1 MAFLRRRKF
10 LTWIGMA
17 LTSLLLVIGSQFINL
32 SPAVSD
38 TTLVVY
44 AAVSLTDAVNQIEAN
59 YQSANPDAG
68 ITFVNNYDSSGILL
82 NKIEGGDAVDIFIS
96 AATDQIDQLDNEGKL
111 LPGSRQNVVT
121 NQLVLVT
128 PTTDPSAASDAINT
142 FNDLTDPSVASIA
155 IGDPNIVP
163 AGKYATQLF
172 QNRGVSD
179 AIGPKLVL
187 ATNVRNVLNAV
198 VNKTLNGQTVDAG
211 VVYITDANTTSGVQ
225 VKETAGDAETD
236 PIIYPAA
243 VLSTTTVPD
252 EAQAF
257 ANYLT
262 SIDAQNIFR
271 GFGFGVP
278 F

>member
-1 MAFLRRRKF
+1 MAFLKRRKF
-10 LTWIGMA
+10 LAWIGMA

-44 AAVSLTDAVNQIEAN
+44 AAVSLTEAVNQVEAN

-96 AATDQIDQLDNEGKL
+96 AATDQIDQLQNEGKL

-128 PTTDPSAASDAINT
+128 PTTDPSPASDAINT
-142 FNDLTDPSVASIA
+142 FNDLTDPSIAGIA
-155 IGDPNIVP
+155 IGDPVSVP
-163 AGKYATQLF
+163 VGKYTTQLF
-172 QNRGVSD
+172 QSRGISD
-179 AIGPKLVL
+179 TIGPKLVL

-198 VNKTLNGQTVDAG
+198 VNKTLNGQTIDAG
-211 VVYITDANTTSGVQ
+211 VVYITDANTTGGVQ
-225 VKETAGDAETD
+225 VKETIGDAETD

-243 VLSTTTVPD
+243 VLSSTTVPD
-252 EAQAF
+252 QAQAF

>member
-1 MAFLRRRKF
+1 MAFLKRRKF

-44 AAVSLTDAVNQIEAN
+44 AAVSLTEAVNQIEAN

-82 NKIEGGDAVDIFIS
+82 NEIEGGDAVDIFIS
-96 AATDQIDQLDNEGKL
+96 AATDQIDQLQNEGKL

-128 PTTDPSAASDAINT
+128 PTTDPSPASDVINT
-142 FNDLTDPSVASIA
+142 FNDLTDPSIASIA
-155 IGDPNIVP
+155 IGDPNLVP

-172 QNRGVSD
+172 QSRGISD

-198 VNKTLNGQTVDAG
+198 VNKTLNGQTIDAG

-225 VKETAGDAETD
+225 VKETAGDAETN

-243 VLSTTTVPD
+243 VLSSTTVPD